1 MCARYSDNYY
11 AVAKVRQFIFIVTR
25 ILGDAR
31 ECAWKRHPGD
41 VGSSNVSMY
50 QKISRIKDFDDQNA
64 HTDQKERK
72 KEVKI
77 KREPRLKKGEHL
89 PRV

>member
-1 MCARYSDNYY
+1 MRVNARGNGIPAMWDLRTFQCI
-11 AVAKVRQFIFIVTR
+11 K
-25 ILGDAR
+25 
-31 ECAWKRHPGD
+31 
-41 VGSSNVSMY
+41 
-50 QKISRIKDFDDQNA
+50 KISRIKDFDDQNA